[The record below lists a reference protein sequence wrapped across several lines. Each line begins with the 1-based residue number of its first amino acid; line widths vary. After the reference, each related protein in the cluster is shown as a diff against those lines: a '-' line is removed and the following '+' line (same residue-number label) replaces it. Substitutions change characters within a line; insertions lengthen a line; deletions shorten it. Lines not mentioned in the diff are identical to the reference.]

1 MIKNKIIIFPL
12 LAITFFLSG
21 CDELKRYQSV
31 FDLGSN
37 ELKNL
42 LINDI
47 DLPEF
52 RKTND
57 SNFNLT
63 SKSTKEFL
71 VRVADYTCGKDI
83 FFSGESLQSSDGG
96 IVIYSISEPICR
108 NKEIMK
114 KHVLSE
120 KRLIETENNF
130 ISKMKDF
137 SNQLGGNFE
146 NLQIQEIKDHQFG
159 ENVIFFKTSVDI
171 LYKGTTNE
179 HSIYTFYIL
188 NDKASLTVAF
198 ETFNGDDNK
207 IFNEIISK
215 TVNLGIKK
223 LDLLFK

>member
-1 MIKNKIIIFPL
+1 
-12 LAITFFLSG
+12 
-21 CDELKRYQSV
+21 
-31 FDLGSN
+31 
-37 ELKNL
+37 
-42 LINDI
+42 
-47 DLPEF
+47 
-52 RKTND
+52 
-57 SNFNLT
+57 
-63 SKSTKEFL
+63 
-71 VRVADYTCGKDI
+71 
-83 FFSGESLQSSDGG
+83 
-96 IVIYSISEPICR
+96 
-108 NKEIMK
+108 MK

-120 KRLIETENNF
+120 KRLIETKNNF

-137 SNQLGGNFE
+137 SNQLGGSFE